1 MTKNEFDALPDVV
14 KFAIKASHMSLDK
27 IEVKDGKIT
36 FQMPEGVTDKSM
48 NDEDCEHCPVRF
60 VCPDSTIKA
69 AVQNDIRVVAHSLS
83 EVFGI
88 DENEA
93 MRAAASMFGL
103 DDIDDIVNDDNTDTD
118 DGNGFVD
125 DDACK
130 KAWTEMDPAEKD
142 RIEKLIALDITD
154 VDTLSKATGLNPAM
168 CAYILCE
175 HGVTFESDRGDKT
188 FLVPI
193 TGFIAVEGASS
204 EDIAIE
210 IAKRVVNRVRFNAN
224 NVVNDTDEV
233 YAAGVMNDKGDID
246 ENLVCATC
254 RARNIRAKAN

>member
-36 FQMPEGVTDKSM
+36 FPMPEGLTDKGGS
-48 NDEDCEHCPVRF
+48 DEDCEHCPVRF
-60 VCPDSTIKA
+60 VCPDSTVDAIMSD
-69 AVQNDIRVVAHSLS
+69 DIREAAHDIS
-83 EVFGI
+83 ELFGI
-88 DENEA
+88 DKNEA
-93 MRAAASMFGL
+93 MQVVASMFGL
-103 DDIDDIVNDDNTDTD
+103 DDIDDTTNDDND
-118 DGNGFVD
+118 GFVD

-130 KAWTEMDPAEKD
+130 KAWDEMDLAEKD
-142 RIEKLIALDITD
+142 RIEKLIALDVTD

-175 HGVTFESDRGDKT
+175 HGVKFESDSGDKT
-188 FLVPI
+188 FMVPI

-210 IAKRVVNRVRFNAN
+210 IAKHVVNRVHFNAD
-224 NVVNDTDEV
+224 NVVDDTDEV
-233 YAAGVMNDKGDID
+233 YAAGIMNEKGDID

>member
-36 FQMPEGVTDKSM
+36 FQMPEGVTDKDTD
-48 NDEDCEHCPVRF
+48 DEDCEHCPVRF
-60 VCPDSTIKA
+60 VCPDSTVDA
-69 AVQNDIRVVAHSLS
+69 TVSDDIRMAAHDISKL
-83 EVFGI
+83 FGI
-88 DENEA
+88 DKNEA
-93 MRAAASMFGL
+93 MQTVAEMFGL
-103 DDIDDIVNDDNTDTD
+103 DDIDGIINGDGNDNDD
-118 DGNGFVD
+118 GFVD
-125 DDACK
+125 DDACE
-130 KAWTEMDPAEKD
+130 KAWVEMDPAEKD
-142 RIEKLIALDITD
+142 RIERLIALDVTD
-154 VDTLSKATGLNPAM
+154 VDTLSKATSLNPAM

-175 HGVTFESDRGDKT
+175 HGVTFESDRGNKT
-188 FLVPI
+188 FMVPI

-210 IAKRVVNRVRFNAN
+210 IAKRVVNRIHFNAN
-224 NVVNDTDEV
+224 NVVDDADEV

>member
-36 FQMPEGVTDKSM
+36 FPMPEGLTDKGGS
-48 NDEDCEHCPVRF
+48 DEDCEHCPVRF
-60 VCPDSTIKA
+60 VCPDSTVDAIMSD
-69 AVQNDIRVVAHSLS
+69 DIREVAHDIS
-83 EVFGI
+83 ELFGI
-88 DENEA
+88 DKNEA
-93 MRAAASMFGL
+93 MQVVASMFGL
-103 DDIDDIVNDDNTDTD
+103 DDIDDTTNDDND
-118 DGNGFVD
+118 GFVD

-130 KAWTEMDPAEKD
+130 KAWDEMDLAEKD
-142 RIEKLIALDITD
+142 RIEKLIALDVTD

-175 HGVTFESDRGDKT
+175 HGVKFESDSGDKT
-188 FLVPI
+188 FMVPI

-210 IAKRVVNRVRFNAN
+210 IAKHVVNRVHFNAD
-224 NVVNDTDEV
+224 NVVDDTDEV
-233 YAAGVMNDKGDID
+233 YAAGIMNEKGDID

>member
-14 KFAIKASHMSLDK
+14 KFAIKASHMPFDK

-36 FQMPEGVTDKSM
+36 FQMPEGVTDK
-48 NDEDCEHCPVRF
+48 NDNDKDCKHCPIRYI
-60 VCPDSTIKA
+60 CPDS
-69 AVQNDIRVVAHSLS
+69 VAHSLS

-88 DENEA
+88 NENEA
-93 MRAAASMFGL
+93 MQAAATMLEL
-103 DDIDDIVNDDNTDTD
+103 DNIDNNDTD
-118 DGNGFVD
+118 DDDGFVD

-130 KAWTEMDPAEKD
+130 KAWDEMDPAKKD

-154 VDTLSKATGLNPAM
+154 VDMLSKATGLDPAM

-175 HGVTFESDRGDKT
+175 HGVTFESDSGDKT
-188 FLVPI
+188 FMVPI
-193 TGFIAVEGASS
+193 TGFIAVEGAAS

-224 NVVNDTDEV
+224 NVVDDTDEV

-246 ENLVCATC
+246 KRLVCATC

>member
-14 KFAIKASHMSLDK
+14 KFAIKASHMPLDK
-27 IEVKDGKIT
+27 IEVKDGEIT
-36 FQMPEGVTDKSM
+36 FQMPEGATDKGRD
-48 NDEDCEHCPVRF
+48 DEDCEHCPVRF

-69 AVQNDIRVVAHSLS
+69 AVQDDIRVVAHSLS

-88 DENEA
+88 DKNEA
-93 MRAAASMFGL
+93 MQAAASMFGL
-103 DDIDDIVNDDNTDTD
+103 DDIDDIVNDDDTDTD

-130 KAWTEMDPAEKD
+130 KAWAEMDPAEKD

-175 HGVTFESDRGDKT
+175 HGVTFESDSGDKT
-188 FLVPI
+188 FMVPI

-210 IAKRVVNRVRFNAN
+210 IAKRVVNRIHFNAD
-224 NVVNDTDEV
+224 NVMDDADEV

-246 ENLVCATC
+246 KRLVCATC

>member
-36 FQMPEGVTDKSM
+36 FQMPEGVTDKGT

-60 VCPDSTIKA
+60 VCPDSAVKA
-69 AVQNDIRVVAHSLS
+69 AVQDDIRVAAHAISDA
-83 EVFGI
+83 FGI
-88 DENEA
+88 DKDEA
-93 MRAAASMFGL
+93 MQAAASMFGF
-103 DDIDDIVNDDNTDTD
+103 DDIVNDTDTD
-118 DGNGFVD
+118 DDDGFVD

-130 KAWTEMDPAEKD
+130 KAWDEMDPTEKD

-154 VDTLSKATGLNPAM
+154 ADTLSMATGLNHAM

-188 FLVPI
+188 FMVPI
-193 TGFIAVEGASS
+193 TGFIAVEGAAS

-210 IAKRVVNRVRFNAN
+210 IAKRVVDRVRFNAD
-224 NVVNDTDEV
+224 NVVDDTDEV
-233 YAAGVMNDKGDID
+233 YAASVMNDKGDID
-246 ENLVCATC
+246 KRPVCATC
-254 RARNIRAKAN
+254 HARNIRAKAN

>member
-14 KFAIKASHMSLDK
+14 KFAIKASHMPLDK

-36 FQMPEGVTDKSM
+36 FQMPEGVTNKGA
-48 NDEDCEHCPVRF
+48 NDEDCEHCPIRYI
-60 VCPDSTIKA
+60 CPDSTVEDA
-69 AVQNDIRVVAHSLS
+69 MSDDIHLVAHSLS

-88 DENEA
+88 NENEA
-93 MRAAASMFGL
+93 MQAAVSMFGF
-103 DDIDDIVNDDNTDTD
+103 DDIDDIANDSNDTDNDD
-118 DGNGFVD
+118 GFVD
-125 DDACK
+125 DNACK
-130 KAWTEMDPAEKD
+130 KAWDEMDPAEKD

-175 HGVTFESDRGDKT
+175 HGVTFESDSGDKT
-188 FLVPI
+188 FMVPI

-210 IAKRVVNRVRFNAN
+210 IAKRVVNRIHFNAD
-224 NVVNDTDEV
+224 NVVDDTDEV

-246 ENLVCATC
+246 KNLVCATC

>member
-36 FQMPEGVTDKSM
+36 FQMPEGVTDKGT

-60 VCPDSTIKA
+60 VCPDSTVEDA
-69 AVQNDIRVVAHSLS
+69 MSDDIRLVAHAISD
-83 EVFGI
+83 VFGI
-88 DENEA
+88 DKDEA
-93 MRAAASMFGL
+93 MQAAASIFGL
-103 DDIDDIVNDDNTDTD
+103 DDIDDIVNDNDTD
-118 DGNGFVD
+118 DDNGFVD
-125 DDACK
+125 DDACE
-130 KAWTEMDPAEKD
+130 KAWAEMDPAEKD

-175 HGVTFESDRGDKT
+175 HGVTFESDSGDKT
-188 FLVPI
+188 FMVPI

-210 IAKRVVNRVRFNAN
+210 IAKRVVNRVRFNAD
-224 NVVNDTDEV
+224 NVVDDTDEV

-254 RARNIRAKAN
+254 RARNIRAKAK

>member
-14 KFAIKASHMSLDK
+14 KFAIKASHMPFDK

-36 FQMPEGVTDKSM
+36 FQMPEGMTDKDT
-48 NDEDCEHCPVRF
+48 NDEDCEHCPIRYI
-60 VCPDSTIKA
+60 CPDSTVEDA
-69 AVQNDIRVVAHSLS
+69 MSDDIRIVAHSLA

-88 DENEA
+88 NENEA
-93 MRAAASMFGL
+93 MHTAATMLGL
-103 DDIDDIVNDDNTDTD
+103 DNIDNSDTD
-118 DGNGFVD
+118 DDDGFVD

-130 KAWTEMDPAEKD
+130 KAWDEMDPAKKD

-175 HGVTFESDRGDKT
+175 HGVMFESDSDDKT
-188 FLVPI
+188 FMVPI
-193 TGFIAVEGASS
+193 TGFIAVEGAAS
-204 EDIAIE
+204 EAIAIE
-210 IAKRVVNRVRFNAN
+210 IAKRVVNRVHFNAD

>member
-14 KFAIKASHMSLDK
+14 KFAIKASHMPLDK
-27 IEVKDGKIT
+27 IEVEDGKIT
-36 FQMPEGVTDKSM
+36 FQMPDSLTDKDT

-69 AVQNDIRVVAHSLS
+69 AVQDDIRVAAHAISD
-83 EVFGI
+83 VFGI
-88 DENEA
+88 DKNEA
-93 MRAAASMFGL
+93 MQAAATMFGL
-103 DDIDDIVNDDNTDTD
+103 DNIDDNDTD
-118 DGNGFVD
+118 DDDGFVVD
-125 DDACK
+125 DDACE
-130 KAWTEMDPAEKD
+130 KAWAKMDPAEKD

-175 HGVTFESDRGDKT
+175 HGVTFESDSGNKT
-188 FLVPI
+188 FMVPI
-193 TGFIAVEGASS
+193 TGFIAVEGAAS

-210 IAKRVVNRVRFNAN
+210 IAKRVVNRVRFNAD
-224 NVVNDTDEV
+224 NVVDDTDEV

-246 ENLVCATC
+246 ERLVCATC

>member
-36 FQMPEGVTDKSM
+36 FQMPEGVTDKGT
-48 NDEDCEHCPVRF
+48 NDEACEHCPVRF
-60 VCPDSTIKA
+60 VCPDSAVKA
-69 AVQNDIRVVAHSLS
+69 AVQDDIRMAAHAISD
-83 EVFGI
+83 VFGI
-88 DENEA
+88 DKNEA
-93 MRAAASMFGL
+93 MQAAASMFGF
-103 DDIDDIVNDDNTDTD
+103 DDIDDIVNDNDAD
-118 DGNGFVD
+118 DDDGFVD

-130 KAWTEMDPAEKD
+130 KAWDEMDLAAKD

-175 HGVTFESDRGDKT
+175 HGVTFESDSGDKT
-188 FLVPI
+188 FMVPI

-210 IAKRVVNRVRFNAN
+210 IAKRVVNRVHFNAN
-224 NVVNDTDEV
+224 NVVDDADEV
-233 YAAGVMNDKGDID
+233 YAADVMNDKGDID

>member
-36 FQMPEGVTDKSM
+36 FQMPEGVTDK
-48 NDEDCEHCPVRF
+48 NDNDKDCKHCPIRYI
-60 VCPDSTIKA
+60 CPDSTVED
-69 AVQNDIRVVAHSLS
+69 AVQDDIRMAAHAISD
-83 EVFGI
+83 VFGI
-88 DENEA
+88 DKDET
-93 MRAAASMFGL
+93 MQAAASMFGL
-103 DDIDDIVNDDNTDTD
+103 DDIDDIVNDNDADADDN
-118 DGNGFVD
+118 FVD

-130 KAWTEMDPAEKD
+130 KAWGEMDPAKKD

-175 HGVTFESDRGDKT
+175 HGVTFESDSGNKT
-188 FLVPI
+188 FMVPI
-193 TGFIAVEGASS
+193 TGFIAVEGAAS

-210 IAKRVVNRVRFNAN
+210 IAKRIVNRVRFNAD
-224 NVVNDTDEV
+224 NVVDDTDEV

-246 ENLVCATC
+246 EKLVCATC

>member
-14 KFAIKASHMSLDK
+14 KFAIKASHMPLDK

-36 FQMPEGVTDKSM
+36 FQMPEGVTDKGA
-48 NDEDCEHCPVRF
+48 NNEDCEHCPIRYI
-60 VCPDSTIKA
+60 CPDSTVENA
-69 AVQNDIRVVAHSLS
+69 MSDDIRLMAHSLS

-88 DENEA
+88 NENDA
-93 MRAAASMFGL
+93 MQAAASMFGFN
-103 DDIDDIVNDDNTDTD
+103 DIDDIVNDDND
-118 DGNGFVD
+118 DNDDGFVD
-125 DDACK
+125 DNACK
-130 KAWTEMDPAEKD
+130 KAWDEMDPAEKD

-175 HGVTFESDRGDKT
+175 HGVTFESDSGNKT
-188 FLVPI
+188 FMVPI

-210 IAKRVVNRVRFNAN
+210 IAKRVVNRIHFNAD
-224 NVVNDTDEV
+224 NVVDDTDEV

>member
-14 KFAIKASHMSLDK
+14 KFAIKASHMPLDK

-36 FQMPEGVTDKSM
+36 FQMPEGMTDKGT
-48 NDEDCEHCPVRF
+48 NDEECEHCPVRF

-69 AVQNDIRVVAHSLS
+69 AVQDDIRVAAHAISD
-83 EVFGI
+83 VFGI
-88 DENEA
+88 DKNEA
-93 MRAAASMFGL
+93 MQAAASMFGL
-103 DDIDDIVNDDNTDTD
+103 DDIDDIVNNDDDTD
-118 DGNGFVD
+118 DDDGFVD

-130 KAWTEMDPAEKD
+130 KAWAEMDPAEKD

-188 FLVPI
+188 FMVPI

-210 IAKRVVNRVRFNAN
+210 IAKRVVSRVHFNAD
-224 NVVNDTDEV
+224 NVVDDTDEV
-233 YAAGVMNDKGDID
+233 YAAGVMNNKGDID
-246 ENLVCATC
+246 ERLVCATC